1 MSGKKETRL
10 LMISPASTVTPDL
23 LSRTIH
29 SMGRPVTVK
38 ETCYGCLIEGPPE
51 ELREI
56 RDEARKMDPHGIY
69 SKVRAYPAGDPRR
82 CRAQHGT
89 RPGYAQ
95 LEWEWKA
102 LAHMRYALDCEAAGE
117 APPAEKT
124 RKRIP
129 PREFKDICEEIE

>member
-1 MSGKKETRL
+1 MSEERETRL
-10 LMISPASTVTPDL
+10 LMISPASSVTPDL

-38 ETCYGCLIEGPPE
+38 ETCYGCLIEGPAE
-51 ELREI
+51 DVREI

-95 LEWEWKA
+95 LEWEWKS
-102 LAHMRYALDCEAAGE
+102 LANVQHALDCEERGE
-117 APPAEKT
+117 EPPAET
-124 RKRIP
+124 VRKVLP
-129 PREFKDICEEIE
+129 VREFKNICEVTK